1 MDSVLHK
8 VLSARKLTPIEK
20 KEGFTHRLSSN
31 NGEEEGDKEEI
42 PKLLLRD
49 KIEKELQSWT
59 EGNKKDVMYLLGQKL
74 FFSKDPI
81 ARAEAWRQLNKII
94 EYYEDPNS
102 P

>member
-1 MDSVLHK
+1 LK
-8 VLSARKLTPIEK
+8 
-20 KEGFTHRLSSN
+20 
-31 NGEEEGDKEEI
+31 EEEKDKEI
-42 PKLLLRD
+42 PKLLLE
-49 KIEKELQSWT
+49 KIQKELESWT
-59 EGNKKDVMYLLGQKL
+59 EGNKKDIIYLLGHNL

>member
-1 MDSVLHK
+1 MLFLLRHYHELAV
-8 VLSARKLTPIEK
+8 I
-20 KEGFTHRLSSN
+20 
-31 NGEEEGDKEEI
+31 
-42 PKLLLRD
+42 LLLLLLPQAVLD

-59 EGNKKDVMYLLGQKL
+59 EGNKKDVIYILGQNL
-74 FFSKDPI
+74 LFSKDPI